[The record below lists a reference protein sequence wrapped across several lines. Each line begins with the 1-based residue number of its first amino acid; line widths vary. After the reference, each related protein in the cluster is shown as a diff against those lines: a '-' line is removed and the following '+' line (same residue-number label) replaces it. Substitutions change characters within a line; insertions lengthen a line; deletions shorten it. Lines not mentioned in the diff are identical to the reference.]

1 MTLVLPI
8 FPSLPGIAF
17 PIARTTQW
25 DTVKNDALSG
35 KRVRYSNRSYPTYQW
50 SVPFGDAGFLRS
62 AAAYLEWQQLQDFL
76 NNLYGG
82 VGVFLYDDPNDDA
95 SAGCNFGTGDGATTT
110 FQLART
116 LPGGTFAEP
125 VFFPNVIS
133 NISAGGSTVSPS
145 NYTVNPYGTI
155 TFASAPNGGAA
166 LTWTGTFYWGCQIDE
181 DETPFSNFMKNLFEL
196 KTLKFSSSKF
206 P

>member
-1 MTLVLPI
+1 MTLPV
-8 FPSLPGIAF
+8 FPSLQTVLAWPVN
-17 PIARTTQW
+17 RTSMW

-50 SVPFGDAGFLRS
+50 EVSFNVLRS
-62 AAAYLEWQQLQDFL
+62 AAAFQEWQRLQDFL

-82 VGVFLYDDPNDDA
+82 VGMFLYDDPNDDT

-110 FQLART
+110 FQLVRT
-116 LPGGTFAEP
+116 LPGGTFGEP

-133 NISAGGSTVSPS
+133 NISAGGTPVSPS
-145 NYTVNPYGTI
+145 DYTVNPYGTI

-166 LTWTGTFYWGCQIDE
+166 LTWIGTFYWGCRID
-181 DETPFSNFMKNLFEL
+181 DDGTPFANFMANLFRL
-196 KTLKFSSSKF
+196 KSLKFSSEKL